1 MPQGTVKWFNDE
13 KGFGFIQPDDGSE
26 DVFIHHSGIVGGGFK
41 SLEEG
46 DRVTY
51 EVTQGRKGL
60 QGESVSKVPAGG
72 RSSSGSSVAGYT
84 LTVPE
89 DVQEAGRILSE
100 HFDPDDLYRAM
111 IDVVRERA

>member
-1 MPQGTVKWFNDE
+1 MPTGTVKWFNAI
-13 KGFGFIQPDDGSE
+13 KGFGFIQPDDGRE

-60 QGESVSKVPAGG
+60 QAESLSKVPAGN
-72 RSSSGSSVAGYT
+72 SSGAEET
-84 LTVPE
+84 LTVPG
-89 DVQEAGRILSE
+89 DVQEAGRILSK
-100 HFDPDDLYRAM
+100 HFDPDELYSEM
-111 IDVVRERA
+111 IAVVREQA

>member
-1 MPQGTVKWFNDE
+1 MPQGTVKWFNDD

-26 DVFIHHSGIVGGGFK
+26 DVFIHHSGIAGGGFK

-46 DRVTY
+46 DIVTY

-60 QGESVSKVPAGG
+60 QAESVSKGPAGG
-72 RSSSGSSVAGYT
+72 SSSSSSVAGDT

-89 DVQEAGRILSE
+89 DVREAGRILSE

>member
-1 MPQGTVKWFNDE
+1 MPQGTVKWFNEE
-13 KGFGFIQPDDGSE
+13 KGFGFIQPDDGRE

-60 QGESVSKVPAGG
+60 QAESVSKVPAGSS
-72 RSSSGSSVAGYT
+72 SSSGAEET
-84 LTVPE
+84 LTVPG
-89 DVQEAGRILSE
+89 DVQEAGRILSK
-100 HFDPDDLYRAM
+100 HFDPDELYSEM
-111 IDVVRERA
+111 IAAVREQA